1 MTLETAFIVVGA
13 IAAVI
18 SVAILAERLPTG
30 ERPPALRPSVR
41 SGSRPSQLLRI
52 ERIVES
58 SGKSGFG
65 VHAQLRP
72 LLLEI
77 VEARLARRGLRLD
90 RDHEDVR
97 RLLGPGAWDLV
108 RLDRPPPGRDAPGIA
123 PRELEAVLD
132 SLEQL

>member
-1 MTLETAFIVVGA
+1 VTLEAAFIVVGA

-30 ERPPALRPSVR
+30 QRPPALRPRVT

-58 SGKSGFG
+58 SGKNGVG
-65 VHAQLRP
+65 VHTQLRP
-72 LLLEI
+72 LLVEI
-77 VEARLARRGLRLD
+77 AEARLAPRGLRLD
-90 RDHEDVR
+90 RHHEHVR
-97 RLLGPGAWDLV
+97 RLLGPEAWDLV
-108 RLDRPPPGRDAPGIA
+108 RPDRTPPGRDAPGLA

-132 SLEQL
+132 RLEEL